1 MSPIPPKGSIPG
13 RKPRGRANS
22 DMGLGNLLGGFGGLF
37 EGILK
42 SLGKTIESIQ
52 NLNLEDLEKLA
63 EAQGNEEAKENIKEL
78 KEKLGKMEGKG
89 INLGDLFGQGFDL
102 SKLIDFAAKHGGE
115 FSQEFAGGKGIVRG
129 GLRGH
134 IFGKPFGG
142 DLPLDRR
149 GPQET
154 KFEVKGTRSRPAS
167 KTEKPALEK
176 VEVQEPE
183 MEVYPEEKHIK
194 VIGEMPGVEE
204 ENIICEVKE
213 KGTILSISAEGL
225 YRGKVGSEGRKRY
238 AKEVELPSPVTK
250 KATWSYKNGVLEVT
264 LNKRKA
270 S

>member
-89 INLGDLFGQGFDL
+89 INLGDLFSQGFDL
-102 SKLIDFAAKHGGE
+102 SKLIEFAAKHGGE
-115 FSQEFAGGKGIVRG
+115 FSQEFAGGKGIVRSG
-129 GLRGH
+129 IRGH
-134 IFGKPFGG
+134 ILGKPFGG

-154 KFEVKGTRSRPAS
+154 KFEVKGTRSKPVP
-167 KTEKPALEK
+167 KTEKPAPEK

-183 MEVYPEEKHIK
+183 MEVYPEEKQIK
-194 VIGEMPGVEE
+194 VIGEIPGVEE
-204 ENIICEVKE
+204 VFCEVKE
-213 KGTILSISAEGL
+213 KGTILSISAEG
-225 YRGKVGSEGRKRY
+225 RKRY
-238 AKEVELPSPVTK
+238 AKEIELPSPVTK
-250 KATWSYKNGVLEVT
+250 KVNWSYKNGVLEVILT
-264 LNKRKA
+264 KRKA

>member
-89 INLGDLFGQGFDL
+89 INLGDLFSQGFDL
-102 SKLIDFAAKHGGE
+102 SKLIEFAAKHGGE
-115 FSQEFAGGKGIVRG
+115 FSQEFAGGKGIVRSG
-129 GLRGH
+129 IRGH
-134 IFGKPFGG
+134 ILGKPFGG

-154 KFEVKGTRSRPAS
+154 KFEVKGTRPPRP
-167 KTEKPALEK
+167 KTDRAPAPQES
-176 VEVQEPE
+176 EVRE
-183 MEVYPEEKHIK
+183 METDPIEEGEKHFTLWGYL
-194 VIGEMPGVEE
+194 VGVNESD
-204 ENIICEVKE
+204 IVCEVKE
-213 KGTILSISAEGL
+213 NGTILSISAEG
-225 YRGKVGSEGRKRY
+225 RKRY
-238 AKEVELPSPVTK
+238 AKEIELPSPVTK
-250 KATWSYKNGVLEVT
+250 KVNWSYKNGVLEVILT
-264 LNKRKA
+264 KRKA